1 MKHFRFSLQ
10 AVLTVRLNQESKALE
25 AFASAQTECQ
35 RIGARY
41 QRIQDEI
48 EQVFGLRRTVF
59 RKAASS
65 ENLQQMQQGLR
76 ALQETERRCLAELQE
91 AQANRDEKSKVLLEA
106 RQKREVVEKI
116 QQKQRASFDV
126 QMVRAEQKAADEFA
140 TLKSIGSLA
149 SKWR

>member
-1 MKHFRFSLQ
+1 M
-10 AVLTVRLNQESKALE
+10 E
-25 AFASAQTECQ
+25 AFALAQTECR
-35 RIGARY
+35 RIAVRY

>member
-1 MKHFRFSLQ
+1 M
-10 AVLTVRLNQESKALE
+10 E
-25 AFASAQTECQ
+25 AFALAQTECQ
-35 RIGARY
+35 RIAVRY

-59 RKAASS
+59 RKTASS

-76 ALQETERRCLAELQE
+76 ALQETERRCQVELQK
-91 AQANRDEKSKVLLEA
+91 ARANRDEKSKVLLEA

-116 QQKQRASFDV
+116 QQKQRSSFDV

-140 TLKSIGSLA
+140 TLKFTGSLA
-149 SKWR
+149 LKWR